1 MYNYIDKHNNPINAD
16 AMISVSGGKP
26 EKVYSITDQFGKEDL
41 GINASN
47 EEYLKYH
54 PDAVREYY
62 SLSNFACSELE
73 IIE

>member
-26 EKVYSITDQFGKEDL
+26 EKVYSITDQFGREDL

-47 EEYLKYH
+47 EDYLINH
-54 PDAVREYY
+54 PGATRQYY
-62 SLSNFACSELE
+62 SLNNFACSELE
-73 IIE
+73 VMS

>member
-26 EKVYSITDQFGKEDL
+26 EKVYSITDQFGREDL

-47 EEYLKYH
+47 EEYLRYH
-54 PDAVREYY
+54 SDAVREYY
-62 SLSNFACSELE
+62 SLSNFACLELE
-73 IIE
+73 VMS